1 MMPTKPPMSHDALI
15 QQLEEM
21 GFARGSYDIAPIDR
35 LRRIIATRTTHSF
48 RDVPH
53 FPITMDVRLDALLE
67 RRSHHNGGGAGP
79 KVSINDLIVRASA
92 LALVEVPA
100 ANASYFQDTIVQHHV
115 ADVAVV
121 VAIKNGLVTPIVR
134 NAAGKSVAEIA
145 TELRDLAARAQTMR
159 LKPEEY
165 TGGTF
170 SISNLGM
177 YGVTSFGSIIN
188 QPHGAILSVGTARQ
202 VPALVDGALTNID
215 VMTVTLTC
223 DHRVLDGVIG
233 AKWLQAFRTLIEEP
247 DSLF

>member
-1 MMPTKPPMSHDALI
+1 MPTNLPISHDALI

-21 GFARGSYDIAPIDR
+21 GFARGSYDITPADR

-53 FPITMDVRLDALLE
+53 FPLTMDVQLGALLE
-67 RRSHHNGGGAGP
+67 RRSHHNDGGAGP

-100 ANASYFQDTIVQHHV
+100 ANASYVQDAIVQHRA

-134 NAAGKSVAEIA
+134 NAADKSVTEIA
-145 TELRDLAARAQTMR
+145 DELRDLAARAQTMR

-177 YGVTSFGSIIN
+177 YGITSFGSIIN
-188 QPHGAILSVGTARQ
+188 QPHGAILSVGAGRQ
-202 VPALVDGALTNID
+202 IPALVDGALTSID
-215 VMTVTLTC
+215 IMTVTLTC
-223 DHRVLDGVIG
+223 DHRVIDGVIG